1 MFWGCTMSINAFKN
15 SQVVS
20 LDDLNQSG
28 NASKQ
33 QITAIDKDL
42 TKAIALEKITAV
54 EVKKSEELSK
64 KLEINQEQ
72 LNKDKLAQE
81 AESLDQSVN
90 VADAMK
96 TISEFINMP
105 VRTVN
110 FTQDDGSEKTVIKI
124 YDSESNEL
132 IKQFPSEEILS
143 IAQRIID
150 LQQDISQKTGIL
162 LDENI

>member
-1 MFWGCTMSINAFKN
+1 MSINAFKN
-15 SQVVS
+15 SQVVLVGD
-20 LDDLNQSG
+20 LDLSS

-33 QITAIDKDL
+33 QADGIATDSAKPITLDN
-42 TKAIALEKITAV
+42 ITAV

-64 KLEINQEQ
+64 KMDASEEQ
-72 LNKDKLAQE
+72 LNKDKKAEE
-81 AESLDQSVN
+81 AESLEQSVN
-90 VADAMK
+90 VSDAMK

-124 YDSESNEL
+124 FDSESNEL

>member
-1 MFWGCTMSINAFKN
+1 MFGGCTMSINAFKN
-15 SQVVS
+15 NQVVS
-20 LDDLNQSG
+20 LDDLTSSG
-28 NASKQ
+28 NTSKQ
-33 QITAIDKDL
+33 QTNAIDKDL

-90 VADAMK
+90 VSDAMK

-110 FTQDDGSEKTVIKI
+110 FTQDDGSERTVIKI
-124 YDSESNEL
+124 FDSESKEL

>member
-1 MFWGCTMSINAFKN
+1 MSINAFKN
-15 SQVVS
+15 NQVVS
-20 LDDLNQSG
+20 LDDLTSSG

-33 QITAIDKDL
+33 QTNAIDKDL

-64 KLEINQEQ
+64 KLDVNQEQ

-90 VADAMK
+90 VSDAMK

-105 VRTVN
+105 VRTPHTHPHTHAHPTH
-110 FTQDDGSEKTVIKI
+110 TQFLGQPFGGPFPIPPKREKYNIVIG
-124 YDSESNEL
+124 
-132 IKQFPSEEILS
+132 F
-143 IAQRIID
+143 
-150 LQQDISQKTGIL
+150 
-162 LDENI
+162 